1 MPISRIHMC
10 FLEIEGPRDIFKNW
24 EIVRA
29 KVDSQK
35 QSFMKK
41 SVEMLAVDFEI
52 AALSERNL
60 VPFWHTLCRGFGITK
75 GTISHHAL
83 SAVCIS
89 LL

>member
-1 MPISRIHMC
+1 MC

-60 VPFWHTLCRGFGITK
+60 VPF
-75 GTISHHAL
+75 
-83 SAVCIS
+83 
-89 LL
+89 